1 MKKAL
6 VLKKP
11 YNGKDKID
19 IITKEE
25 NLKTFKFVD
34 KKGNEQTR
42 ACLMVEIIV
51 PEKFVK
57 TLPNGKGCVAVTLD
71 AEKPLGSVIAYA
83 KQKEEFASKE
93 KGKKR

>member
-19 IITKEE
+19 IITK
-25 NLKTFKFVD
+25 
-34 KKGNEQTR
+34 GNEQTR
-42 ACLMVEIIV
+42 ACFMVEIIV